1 MVIVEGIQA
10 PSPELV
16 RIGRADSGG
25 GLALPHAPC
34 GRKANPAGV
43 LVWSWQESSGVVVVM
58 RSRSGGGWGR
68 AAGNHPPPPHS
79 VAWLGRAGPPTP
91 AGSRRPSPHLHAV
104 HESLSLRPRASGPG
118 HWR

>member
-58 RSRSGGGWGR
+58 RSRSGGGWVR
-68 AAGNHPPPPHS
+68 SAGNHPLPTRWRGLAGAGRPPPPG
-79 VAWLGRAGPPTP
+79 GRGPPP
-91 AGSRRPSPHLHAV
+91 QLPPVHA
-104 HESLSLRPRASGPG
+104 SL
-118 HWR
+118 